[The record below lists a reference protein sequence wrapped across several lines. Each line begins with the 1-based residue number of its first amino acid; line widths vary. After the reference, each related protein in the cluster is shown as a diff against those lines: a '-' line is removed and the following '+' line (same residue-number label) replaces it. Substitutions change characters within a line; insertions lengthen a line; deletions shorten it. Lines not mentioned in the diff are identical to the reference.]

1 MSSLRGISKSGVQ
14 RVVSV
19 SCQVDDEANRN
30 AKSEDA
36 KELTK
41 GE

>member
-1 MSSLRGISKSGVQ
+1 MPDYFPGKGRFGK
-14 RVVSV
+14 
-19 SCQVDDEANRN
+19 VDDEANRN

-41 GE
+41 GK